1 MNRLSI
7 GLRLIFS
14 TLLVVAIAGLVFG
27 FVAWQMVSAQL
38 HRQAARDASDQSSR
52 VVARLA
58 TIDQL
63 SRAQVESAMRVL
75 EEEGRRVGE
84 PALVGESSIGGKS
97 VPNLALGKTSQ
108 VLNFALVDH
117 VKALA
122 GGTATIFAWDG
133 KNFLRVTTNVLKPDG
148 SRAVGTVLDPKGK
161 AYAALAQGR
170 GFSGVV
176 DILGVPYT
184 TSYAPIDD
192 AKGKLIGAWYTGYR
206 LDSIATLGKS
216 IEEATILD
224 HGFVALLKPSGAI
237 VFHGGSLSQGALEQ
251 LLAHPNGWVVHE
263 ETYPA
268 WGYRV
273 LAVYPRSDV
282 TRRLVR
288 TSAMLAA
295 ALLLLLGPIVVLQFF
310 LVRRQIVEPVRHL
323 TERLAGAD
331 LNTLLEVENRD
342 EIGDLA
348 AGFNR
353 FVLRLRQTLLKVRD
367 GSAATTTKSGEIS
380 GIGRSTV
387 SGMEEQRQLA
397 EDATQAIETLSR
409 GIAAISIHTRNA
421 SEQARSAASAAREGE
436 SQVAAAVTQI
446 QVLAE
451 ETQMS
456 ATRISTLHERA
467 QQIGSIVGVIESIAA
482 GTNLLALNA
491 SIEAARAGQHGRGFA
506 VVAGEVRRLSERTAQ
521 ATRQVADLV
530 SGIELESNQAAV
542 GIFAACERAN
552 DGAQLVAQL
561 NATFD
566 RIAGLVIEVNA
577 RVEEIAQA
585 ASRESSATLAVTSTI
600 GEVAAAAIS
609 SADGAG
615 RVVEAM
621 RELQGTAHGLEG
633 LVREF
638 QLRELPHEAAS

>member
-117 VKALA
+117 LKALA

-367 GSAATTTKSGEIS
+367 GSAATSTKSGEIS

-409 GIAAISIHTRNA
+409 GIAAISIHTRN
-421 SEQARSAASAAREGE
+421 GE

-446 QVLAE
+446 QALAE

-530 SGIELESNQAAV
+530 SGIELEANQAAV